1 MPTVRFA
8 NNRYELDAPLSEMA
22 RKSVASFSRV
32 TGESESTSLEEQLH
46 GWVASLF
53 RAGHSTATIRRYL
66 QSLRSVYDTVSSEAD
81 ASTAEAFT
89 SMLAQINLPED
100 ARADS
105 REAGAITG
113 YDMARRLAINTRRLT
128 EAQSLC
134 LDAFLYM
141 VYRRGM
147 TVESLLDERRTASRS
162 TSAPDIPPQALALAE
177 RHRRPRCRRAF
188 PFAADGSTASDPT
201 TLLKKM
207 ESVAAD
213 VLGSGAPRFTPDTAL
228 SLWIDSALD
237 AGIAAEAVGACIDR
251 IPATHTWLRFIL
263 PAALTPDEV
272 ADITCRVADHINPR
286 RTAWYAMKLR
296 AGVNPTAIS
305 RHLHA
310 SGRDALVEEYF
321 YPCREIAR
329 RTGKKLTFGSKPYIP
344 DILFFKAL
352 GRNLAALFTDI
363 GHMAWCYR
371 HVNAT
376 GSDYAS
382 IPDASMRRFQTAI
395 GLFTPDLSPVVN
407 AAAGFAPGTP
417 VRITAG
423 PLEGLVGYVA
433 KADTTPAS
441 TSADES
447 LRRFSIRL
455 STSAFLSFEVSLDQ
469 RFLSPIPSSDLYLYP
484 ELASNDSYI

>member
-89 SMLAQINLPED
+89 SMLAQIDLPED

-147 TVESLLDERRTASRS
+147 TVESLLDERRTTSRS
-162 TSAPDIPPQALALAE
+162 ASAPDIPQQALALAE

-188 PFAADGSTASDPT
+188 PFAADDPA

-228 SLWIDSALD
+228 SLWIDSAID

-371 HVNAT
+371 HVNAS
-376 GSDYAS
+376 GSEYAS
-382 IPDASMRRFQTAI
+382 IPDASMRRFQNAI
-395 GLFTPDLSPVVN
+395 GLFTPDLTPVVN
-407 AAAGFAPGTP
+407 PSAGFAPGTP
-417 VRITAG
+417 VSITAG
-423 PLEGLVGYVA
+423 PLAGLVGYVA
-433 KADTTPAS
+433 KTDTPNSTTPA
-441 TSADES
+441 

-455 STSAFLSFEVSLDQ
+455 STSAFLSFEVSLDE
-469 RFLSPIPSSDLYLYP
+469 RFLSPIPTSDLHLYP
-484 ELASNDSYI
+484 ELTFTNFHT

>member
-1 MPTVRFA
+1 MLTVRFA

-66 QSLRSVYDTVSSEAD
+66 QSLRSVYDTVSPEAD

-89 SMLAQINLPED
+89 SMLAQIDLPED

-113 YDMARRLAINTRRLT
+113 YDMARRLAVNTRRLT

-162 TSAPDIPPQALALAE
+162 TSAADIPQQALALAE

-188 PFAADGSTASDPT
+188 PFAADGSAASEPG

-228 SLWIDSALD
+228 SLWIDSAID

-251 IPATHTWLRFIL
+251 IPSTHTWLRFIL

-296 AGVNPTAIS
+296 AGVNPMAIS

-352 GRNLAALFTDI
+352 GRNLATLFTDI

-371 HVNAT
+371 HVNAS
-376 GSDYAS
+376 GSEYAS
-382 IPDASMRRFQTAI
+382 IPDASMRRFQNAI
-395 GLFTPDLSPVVN
+395 GLFTPDLTPVVN
-407 AAAGFAPGTP
+407 PSAGFAPGTP
-417 VRITAG
+417 VSIIAG
-423 PLEGLVGYVA
+423 PLAGLVGYVA
-433 KADTTPAS
+433 KTDTPNSTTPA
-441 TSADES
+441 

-455 STSAFLSFEVSLDQ
+455 STSAFLSFEVSLDE
-469 RFLSPIPSSDLYLYP
+469 RFLSPIPTSDLHLYP
-484 ELASNDSYI
+484 ELINISAI